1 MKTLKFM
8 LLSVAIL
15 FFSFLMIDVI
25 RFPEVYGTTLKYQ
38 LKNDLENGEPEALE
52 YYNTTYLKYN
62 KILFD

>member
-8 LLSVAIL
+8 LFSVAIL

-25 RFPEVYGTTLKYQ
+25 RFPEVYSTTLKYQ
-38 LKNDLENGEPEALE
+38 LENDLKNGEPEALE